1 MNIFVNN
8 KKQAI
13 KNDTTV
19 RSLLEE
25 MQLSDKKG
33 IAVALNQKVVPR
45 NKWNQINLEENDNI
59 LLIKASQ
66 GG

>member
-8 KKQAI
+8 KKRAI

-19 RSLLEE
+19 CSLLEE